1 MLKNGEQFSF
11 PEFPKNPEIKDSHV
25 NCCEV
30 QVGHTV
36 QFIGKNW
43 NGPKLGSIGTIC
55 AKRVSTATVQ
65 LINGVKWTI
74 PYSMLAAYDSSNAM
88 ELSLV

>member
-11 PEFPKNPEIKDSHV
+11 PEFPKSPQIMNSQV

-36 QFIGKNW
+36 QYIGKNW
-43 NGPKLGSIGTIC
+43 NGPELGAIGTIC

-65 LINGVKWTI
+65 LINDVKWTI
-74 PYSMLAAYDSSNAM
+74 PYSMLVIYNETVPK
-88 ELSLV
+88 ELALA